1 MKARPY
7 LRWPAILATVFIAAT
22 ASAADVFPSPE
33 AAKSALLQALAG
45 RDKDS
50 LLGILGSGA
59 ASLVNSGDPTYDD
72 FILGRLSK
80 EASQQCDVNQWDE
93 NTVFFNFGGNS
104 WQLPIPLKK
113 NSDGWRFDV
122 SYGKGQILQNRIRRN
137 EAGVRVVRRQYVNAQ
152 LTYAQQDRTGNGV
165 LKFAQRFISSPG
177 THDGLYWPRANDAE
191 NASPLAD
198 LIQKARQEGYGT
210 GEFGVEPY
218 QGYCYRIL
226 TSQGANAQG
235 GARDYI
241 IGGNMTG
248 GFALL
253 AWPAKWGD
261 SGKNTFLVNQQGQ
274 IWQKDFG
281 AETATAAKK
290 ITSYDPDASWQVF
303 VEE

>member
-1 MKARPY
+1 MKPNLLLIA
-7 LRWPAILATVFIAAT
+7 LFALWPLGASADPPTVF
-22 ASAADVFPSPE
+22 SSPE
-33 AAKSALLQALAG
+33 AAKSALLQALSA
-45 RDKDS
+45 KNKES
-50 LLGILGSGA
+50 LLGMLGKGA
-59 ASLVNSGDPTYDD
+59 EGLVNSGDPTYDD

-80 EASQQCDVNQWDE
+80 EASQQCDVDQWDE
-93 NTVFFNFGGNS
+93 NTVFFDFGGNS

-113 NSDGWRFDV
+113 GDNGWSFDA
-122 SYGKGQILQNRIRRN
+122 SYGKAQILQNRIQRN
-137 EAGVRVVRRQYVNAQ
+137 EAGVRGVRRQYCNAQ

-165 LKFAQRFISSPG
+165 IKFAQRFISSSG

-198 LIQKARQEGYGT
+198 LIQKARKEGYGT

-218 QGYCYRIL
+218 QGYHYRIL
-226 TSQGANAQG
+226 TSQGADAQG

-281 AETATAAKK
+281 AETAAAAEK
-290 ITSYDPDASWQVF
+290 ITSYNPDASWQVF